1 MTFAAPGLLAAG
13 ALAIA
18 LPVLIHLLFR
28 RRKRPVPWAAMSIL
42 REAIRRTERRRR
54 IERWVLLAL
63 RCLLVACVAAAV
75 AEPLWRGADAATGSA
90 ASAIDAVIVLDDGV
104 AQQCVSS
111 GLTGLARAQADAL
124 AVLDALSAG
133 DRAALVLA
141 GSTDAGPRRAVWPP
155 TSDLDRVRDAV
166 RAAGPTSLPTRM
178 PEALRMAA
186 VQDPDAQDDSTQRR
200 RLIAVCSDHR
210 TGSWHDVD
218 GAEQAAPVDERA
230 ESLAV
235 VSEPAA
241 GDPENAGIVA
251 VSTLPRSPSTPEGAQ
266 ALRVS
271 LSRSATS
278 AAASTSGQDILL
290 DAGIATVRAT
300 VPWAEGQRES
310 SVDTSLQLPGHLD
323 SGAGAGHALS
333 VSTVDSDAQP
343 ADNVRHAVI
352 DASDALAVVIIDQAG
367 DGASDADAIE
377 GDRGARWIDRALR
390 PVEDADVRVEVVDPA
405 SVSAKVLRDA
415 DAAVALRPDLL
426 DESATRA
433 LADFARAGGVV
444 VLFPPAARM
453 ASAWADRMLSAC
465 GIPWTASREPR
476 DEAEGVTLAPEQP
489 ASALLA
495 QLAPELRDLTTP
507 VVINRRHSIE
517 MRPAS
522 GDALLKLR
530 DGSVLAASA
539 PVGRGVVVLVAVAP
553 EVSWSSMPVKPIMVP
568 FMQEVIR
575 QGAAIASSARS
586 VRTGSMRIEPPS
598 AAFGGG
604 QLRMLDGSQSLSV
617 SPDGALSEPLLRPGC
632 AEVLDASG
640 RRIALYAI
648 DIVAAWA
655 DTTPT
660 DASAVERRIAAAIPA
675 QVTVG
680 AADAHQ
686 QAIAAWRGASATV
699 NAEAARGADGTD
711 GAERGL
717 SLAWIAFAAA
727 VVVALAEVAMG
738 RAASHAGVH
747 AAAARRV
754 A

>member
-13 ALAIA
+13 AAAVA

-75 AEPLWRGADAATGSA
+75 AEPLWRSADAASGGSVRA
-90 ASAIDAVIVLDDGV
+90 VDAVIVLDDGV
-104 AQQCVSS
+104 AQQCVSD
-111 GLTGLARAQADAL
+111 GATGFARAQADAL
-124 AVLDALSAG
+124 SILDSLSAG

-155 TSDLDRVRDAV
+155 TSDLERVRDAV
-166 RAAGPTSLPTRM
+166 RAATSTSLATRM
-178 PEALRMAA
+178 ADALRMAG
-186 VQDPDAQDDSTQRR
+186 VRDPDARDSDSQRR

-210 TGSWHDVD
+210 AGSWGD
-218 GAEQAAPVDERA
+218 AEAMEQPASGDESLQ
-230 ESLAV
+230 SLAV
-235 VSEPAA
+235 ATEPAA
-241 GDPENAGIVA
+241 GDPANAAIIAVA
-251 VSTLPRSPSTPEGAQ
+251 PLPRSPSTPEGAQ

-271 LSRSATS
+271 MSRSVTS
-278 AAASTSGQDILL
+278 AAARTTGQDIVV

-310 SVDTSLQLPGHLD
+310 SVDASLQFPSQLD
-323 SGAGAGHALS
+323 SASGIGHAIA

-352 DASDALAVVIIDQAG
+352 DSSDALTVVIIDQAG
-367 DGASDADAIE
+367 DSAPSGDAIE
-377 GDRGARWIDRALR
+377 GDRGARWIERALR
-390 PVEDADVRVEVVDPA
+390 PVEDADVRVETVDPA
-405 SVSAKVLRDA
+405 SVSVKALRDA
-415 DAAVALRPDLL
+415 DAVVALRPDLL
-426 DESATRA
+426 DDAATRA

-453 ASAWADRMLSAC
+453 ASVWADRTLSAC
-465 GIPWTASREPR
+465 AIPWTVSREPR
-476 DEAEGVTLAPEQP
+476 AEADGLGLAPEQP
-489 ASALLA
+489 ASALLM
-495 QLAPELRDLTTP
+495 QLAPELRDLVAP
-507 VVINRRHSIE
+507 VVVSRRHTIE

-522 GDALLKLR
+522 GDALLTLR

-539 PVGRGVVVLVAVAP
+539 PVGRGVLVLVAVAP

-568 FMQEVIR
+568 FMQEMIR

-604 QLRMLDGSQSLSV
+604 QLRMLDGSQSVSV
-617 SPDGALSEPLLRPGC
+617 SPDGTLSEPVIRPGS
-632 AEVLDASG
+632 AEVVDGSG
-640 RRIALYAI
+640 RRVALCAI
-648 DIVAAWA
+648 DIAAEWTDSA
-655 DTTPT
+655 PT
-660 DASAVERRIAAAIPA
+660 DALTVERRIAAAIPIE
-675 QVTVG
+675 VKVG
-680 AADAHQ
+680 TAIARRE
-686 QAIAAWRGASATV
+686 AIAAWRGGGDAASAAT
-699 NAEAARGADGTD
+699 ARGADESD
-711 GAERGL
+711 RGV

-727 VVVALAEVAMG
+727 VALALAEMAMG
-738 RAASHAGVH
+738 RAVSHVGAPAG
-747 AAAARRV
+747 AARRV

>member
-13 ALAIA
+13 ALAVA
-18 LPVLIHLLFR
+18 LPILIHLLFR

-63 RCLLVACVAAAV
+63 RCVLVACVAAAV

-90 ASAIDAVIVLDDGV
+90 ATAIDAVIVLDDGV
-104 AQQCVSS
+104 AQQCAS
-111 GLTGLARAQADAL
+111 GGMTGLSRAQADAL
-124 AVLDALSAG
+124 QLIDSLSGG

-166 RAAGPTSLPTRM
+166 RAAGTTSLPTRM
-178 PEALRMAA
+178 PDALRMAA
-186 VQDPDAQDDSTQRR
+186 VQDPDARDGSTQRR

-210 TGSWHDVD
+210 AGSWVD
-218 GAEQAAPVDERA
+218 AEGAEQAAPVEERTD
-230 ESLAV
+230 SLAV
-235 VSEPAA
+235 ASEPAA
-241 GDPENAGIVA
+241 GDPENASIVA
-251 VSTLPRSPSTPEGAQ
+251 VATLPRSPSTPEGAQ

-271 LSRSATS
+271 LSRSITS
-278 AAASTSGQDILL
+278 ASASTSGQDIVL
-290 DAGIATVRAT
+290 DAGIAAVRAT

-310 SVDTSLQLPGHLD
+310 SVDTSLQLPSRLD

-333 VSTVDSDAQP
+333 VAIADSDAQP

-352 DASDALAVVIIDQAG
+352 DASDALTVVIIDEAG
-367 DGASDADAIE
+367 DGAPSGDAIE
-377 GDRGARWIDRALR
+377 GDRGARWIERALR
-390 PVEDADVRVEVVDPA
+390 PVEDADVRVETVDPA
-405 SVSAKVLRDA
+405 SVTAKAIRDA
-415 DAAVALRPDLL
+415 DAVVALRPDLL

-444 VLFPPAARM
+444 MLFPPAARM
-453 ASAWADRMLSAC
+453 AAAWADRMLSAC

-476 DEAEGVTLAPEQP
+476 DEAEGITLAPEQP
-489 ASALLA
+489 ASALLV
-495 QLAPELRDLTTP
+495 QLAPELRDLVAP
-507 VVINRRHSIE
+507 VVISRRHSIE
-517 MRPAS
+517 MRAAS
-522 GDALLKLR
+522 GDALLTLR

-604 QLRMLDGSQSLSV
+604 QLRMLDGSQSVSV
-617 SPDGALSEPLLRPGC
+617 SPDGSLSEPLARPGC
-632 AEVLDASG
+632 AEVVDASG
-640 RRIALYAI
+640 RRAALYAV

-655 DTTPT
+655 DTAPT
-660 DASAVERRIAAAIPA
+660 DASVVERRIAAAVPV

-680 AADAHQ
+680 AADARRD
-686 QAIAAWRGASATV
+686 AIAAWRGGDETV
-699 NAEAARGADGTD
+699 NAAAARQADGTD
-711 GAERGL
+711 GAEGGV

-727 VVVALAEVAMG
+727 VALALAEVAMG
-738 RAASHAGVH
+738 RAASHVGVH
-747 AAAARRV
+747 AGAARRV

>member
-1 MTFAAPGLLAAG
+1 
-13 ALAIA
+13 
-18 LPVLIHLLFR
+18 
-28 RRKRPVPWAAMSIL
+28 MSIL

-75 AEPLWRGADAATGSA
+75 AEPLWRGADAATGR
-90 ASAIDAVIVLDDGV
+90 ASNAIDAVIVLDDGV
-104 AQQCVSS
+104 VQQCIS
-111 GLTGLARAQADAL
+111 GGMTGLARAQADAL
-124 AVLDALSAG
+124 AILDSLSAG

-155 TSDLDRVRDAV
+155 SSDLDRVRDAV
-166 RAAGPTSLPTRM
+166 RAASATSLPTRM
-178 PEALRMAA
+178 PDALRIAA
-186 VQDPDAQDDSTQRR
+186 VQDPDAREDAAPRR
-200 RLIAVCSDHR
+200 RLVVVCSDHR
-210 TGSWHDVD
+210 VGSWGDADAV
-218 GAEQAAPVDERA
+218 EQAAPADERA

-235 VSEPAA
+235 ATEPAA
-241 GDPENAGIVA
+241 GDPRNAGIVA
-251 VSTLPRSPSTPEGAQ
+251 VAPLPRSPSSPEGTQ

-271 LSRSATS
+271 LTRSASS
-278 AAASTSGQDILL
+278 AAADAAGQDIVL
-290 DAGIATVRAT
+290 DAGIATARAT

-310 SVDTSLQLPGHLD
+310 SVDASLQMPALME
-323 SGAGAGHALS
+323 SGAGNGHALS

-343 ADNVRHAVI
+343 ADNVRHAVL
-352 DASDALAVVIIDQAG
+352 DASDALRVVIIDQAG
-367 DGASDADAIE
+367 DGASSGDSIE
-377 GDRGARWIDRALR
+377 GDRGARWVDRALR
-390 PVEDADVRVEVVDPA
+390 PVEDADVRVEIVDPA
-405 SVSAKVLRDA
+405 SVGAKTLRDA

-426 DESATRA
+426 DDSATRA
-433 LADFARAGGVV
+433 LAEFARAGGVV

-476 DEAEGVTLAPEQP
+476 DEADGIALASEQP
-489 ASALLA
+489 TSALLM
-495 QLAPELRDLTTP
+495 QLAPELRDLTAP

-517 MRPAS
+517 MRPSS
-522 GDALLKLR
+522 GDALLTLR

-539 PVGRGVVVLVAVAP
+539 RVGRGVLVLVAVAP

-604 QLRMLDGSQSLSV
+604 QLRMLDGSQSVSV

-632 AEVLDASG
+632 AEIVDASG
-640 RRIALYAI
+640 RRVALCAV

-655 DTTPT
+655 DIAPM
-660 DASAVERRIAAAIPA
+660 DASVVERRIAAAIPV
-675 QVTVG
+675 QVTIG
-680 AADAHQ
+680 TASARRE
-686 QAIAAWRGASATV
+686 AIVAWRDGGEAV
-699 NAEAARGADGTD
+699 NASDASGMGD
-711 GAERGL
+711 AERGV

-727 VVVALAEVAMG
+727 VALALAEMAMG
-738 RAASHAGVH
+738 RAASHVGAHAGP
-747 AAAARRV
+747 ARRV